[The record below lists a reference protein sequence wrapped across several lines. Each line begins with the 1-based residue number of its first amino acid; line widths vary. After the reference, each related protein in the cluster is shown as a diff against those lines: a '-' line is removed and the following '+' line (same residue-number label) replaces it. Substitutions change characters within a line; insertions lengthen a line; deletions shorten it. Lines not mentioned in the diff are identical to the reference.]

1 VRDQSQRWPGLS
13 SCRLLGRVG
22 AAGTE
27 GTFAWKG
34 LEPGMAGRTS
44 PLFHVSCC
52 ANATMGV
59 RGRGMQSQGL
69 ASHRDRAG
77 NTARKSK
84 RMHVSQSAAVAAVTS
99 RVETRGLLAVTPLYK

>member
-1 VRDQSQRWPGLS
+1 MRDQSQRWPGLS

-44 PLFHVSCC
+44 PLFRVSCC

-59 RGRGMQSQGL
+59 RGRGMECQGL
-69 ASHRDRAG
+69 ANVTEIERALPASH
-77 NTARKSK
+77 K
-84 RMHVSQSAAVAAVTS
+84 VLP
-99 RVETRGLLAVTPLYK
+99 LLLLR